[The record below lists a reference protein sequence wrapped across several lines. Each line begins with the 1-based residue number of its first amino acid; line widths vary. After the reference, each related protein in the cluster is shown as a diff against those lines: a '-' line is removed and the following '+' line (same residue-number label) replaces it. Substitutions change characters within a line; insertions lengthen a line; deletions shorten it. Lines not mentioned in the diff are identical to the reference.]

1 MAGNS
6 VFLLETLLFEGG
18 ALAFG
23 VWQLWSVWPQK
34 KPKTEKSA
42 AVDGSSPKDP
52 GHPEG

>member
-1 MAGNS
+1 MKQNS

-23 VWQLWSVWPQK
+23 VWQLWSVWPNK
-34 KPKTEKSA
+34 KDKAGKPSA
-42 AVDGSSPKDP
+42 LARSSPEDP

>member
-1 MAGNS
+1 MAQNA

-23 VWQLWSVWPQK
+23 VWQFWSVRPNK
-34 KPKTEKSA
+34 KAKPDEPSA
-42 AVDGSSPKDP
+42 LSRTSPEDP